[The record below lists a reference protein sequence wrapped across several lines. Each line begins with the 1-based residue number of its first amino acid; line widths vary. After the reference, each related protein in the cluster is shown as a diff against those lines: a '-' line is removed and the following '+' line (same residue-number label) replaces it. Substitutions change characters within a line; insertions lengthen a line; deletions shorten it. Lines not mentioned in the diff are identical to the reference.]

1 MRSTALLA
9 LLAAAAS
16 PAIVRAQLTP
26 VPEAPV
32 QRARAPVAAAARGYR
47 PLTVDRIFG
56 ADAIRGDSFDGGE
69 WTEDGRG
76 YIAIESSK
84 STDGGSDI
92 VRYEIAGG
100 ARTVLVPAEL
110 LVPKGAAPIGV
121 EGYAFSPDRRK
132 VLVFTGGK
140 PFRRTHALGDYWLLD
155 LDTKQLRRIGGPTA
169 APSTTMYA
177 EFSPDGTR
185 IAYVRG
191 NDLYVEPVGGGT
203 PQQLTRDGSDL
214 IVNGLGDW
222 VYEEEFGLRKAW
234 SWSPD
239 SRRIAFWR
247 FDTSG
252 VGTFAMIK
260 NTDGQYSKVIP
271 LQYPKVGTANSAV
284 QVGTVDVATGR
295 TRWFRLQGDPRQ
307 TYVPQMGWAGSSG
320 RVLIQYANRLQNTYQ
335 VLLGDPADGSVA
347 PLFVERDKAWV
358 EANDQ
363 VQWLKDGSGFTWM
376 SERDGWRHLY
386 LVSRDGKRMQLRTP
400 GRYDVIDLL
409 QVDEAGGY
417 AYFIASPDNPTQR
430 YLYRATL
437 TGTPRVERVTPS
449 GLGQAGTHAYDL
461 APGAHW
467 ARHTF
472 SSFDRAPVTE
482 VMDMTTGKSLR
493 VLARNQALQDVVTD
507 GPLPPTEFFRVDI
520 GGGTQLDG
528 WLIKPANFD
537 PTKRYPIL
545 FQIYGEPAGQTVAD
559 RWGGRGAL
567 WHRMLAE
574 HGYLVASID
583 PRGVASP
590 RGREWRKTI
599 YRRIGIVGPEDIAAA
614 VRRMLAT
621 CAYIDPTRVG
631 IWGWSG
637 GGSTTLHSMFRFP
650 DLYATGIA
658 VAGVADQKLYD
669 TIYQERYMGLP
680 DDNAEGYRKGSPIT
694 YAAGL
699 KGNLL
704 MIHGTGDDNVHYQN
718 MEQMADALIAAGKP
732 FSMMAYP
739 DRTHGIYE
747 KPGTS
752 VHLYSLMTR
761 YLETNLPPGGR

>member
-1 MRSTALLA
+1 MRSITLLTALAATATPA
-9 LLAAAAS
+9 LVWS
-16 PAIVRAQLTP
+16 QVTP

-32 QRARAPVAAAARGYR
+32 QRGRAPVAAASQGYR
-47 PLTVDRIFG
+47 PLTVERIFG
-56 ADAIRGDSFDGGE
+56 QDAIRGDSFDGGE

-76 YIAIESSK
+76 YIAIEPAK
-84 STDGGSDI
+84 GAGGGSDI

-100 ARTVLVPAEL
+100 ARTVLMPAAL
-110 LVPKGAAPIGV
+110 LVPKGGTPIGV

-132 VLVFTGGK
+132 VLIFTNGQ
-140 PFRRTHALGDYWLLD
+140 PFRRTRALGDYWLLD
-155 LDTKQLRRIGGPTA
+155 LDSKALRRVGGSGV

-185 IAYVRG
+185 IAYVRA
-191 NDLYVEPVGGGT
+191 NNLYVEPVAGGA

-252 VGTFAMIK
+252 VGTFYMIK

-271 LQYPKVGTANSAV
+271 LQYPKAGTTNSAV
-284 QVGTVDVATGR
+284 QVGTVDVGSGE

-307 TYVPQMGWAGSSG
+307 NYVPQMGWAGKSG

-335 VLLGDPADGSVA
+335 VLSGDPATGAVA

-363 VQWLKDGSGFTWM
+363 VQWLANDRGFTWM

-386 LVSRDGKRMQLRTP
+386 LVSRDGKKSDLRTP
-400 GRYDVIDLL
+400 GKFDVIDLL
-409 QVDEAGGY
+409 QVDEKGGY

-437 TGTPRVERVTPS
+437 TGTPRVERVTPE
-449 GLGQAGTHAYDL
+449 GLAGTHGYDL

-467 ARHTF
+467 ARHTY
-472 SSFDRAPVTE
+472 SSFDRAPVTDLL
-482 VMDMTTGKSLR
+482 DMTTGKSLR
-493 VLARNQALQDVVTD
+493 VLARNQAFQDVVSH

-520 GGGTQLDG
+520 GGGTQLDA

-537 PTKRYPIL
+537 PSKRYPIL
-545 FQIYGEPAGQTVAD
+545 FQVYGEPAGQTVAD

-599 YRRIGIVGPEDIAAA
+599 YRRIGIIGPEDIAAG
-614 VRRMLAT
+614 VRKMLAT
-621 CAYIDPTRVG
+621 RPYIDPARVG

-650 DLYATGIA
+650 DLYSTGIA

-669 TIYQERYMGLP
+669 SIYQERYMGLP
-680 DDNAEGYRKGSPIT
+680 EDNVDGFRKGSPIT
-694 YAAGL
+694 YASGL

-704 MIHGTGDDNVHYQN
+704 MVHGTGDDNVHYQN

-752 VHLYSLMTR
+752 VHLYNLLTR
-761 YLETNLPPGGR
+761 YLETNLPAGAR